1 MSTENGHN
9 YFTFNGRS
17 SLDFG
22 LVISRVPSLRSPG
35 KRIESIKIPGR
46 SGALHQCDG
55 SYEEY
60 DQVYKCWFKARED
73 YVGTVPNIAHMI
85 NEWLGAAPAGA
96 ELRDSYDELIYH
108 RATYIGGAEIKTVGE
123 ECGVFDIKFR
133 CDPRCFIG
141 SGRDFSP
148 EVGSPVAALNPGS
161 HYSKP
166 LITVTCAESGVIT
179 FRALQGEAIRKT
191 YEIHID
197 FPDSLPHTVTIDCE
211 LGEAWGPVNG
221 VIQSLNKW
229 ISVEEFPEL
238 WPGQNDIEVS
248 GGITAATVDARWW
261 TL

>member
-1 MSTENGHN
+1 MSTENKHN
-9 YFTFNGRS
+9 HFTFNGES

-22 LVISRVPSLRSPG
+22 LVISRVQSMRSQG
-35 KRIESIKIPGR
+35 KRIESIEIPGR
-46 SGALHQCDG
+46 SGALHQWDG

-60 DQVYKCWFKARED
+60 DQVYKCWFLPETITDSLSAR
-73 YVGTVPNIAHMI
+73 VHLI
-85 NEWLGAAPAGA
+85 NEWLSSAPAGA
-96 ELRDSYDELIYH
+96 ELRDSYDELTYR
-108 RATYIGGAEIKTVGE
+108 RATYIGGAEIKTVGK

-133 CDPRCFIG
+133 CDPRCFIE
-141 SGRDFSP
+141 SGRDFRL
-148 EVGSPVAALNPGS
+148 EVGSPVAALNPGI

-179 FRALQGEAIRKT
+179 FRARQGETIRKT

-197 FPDSLPHTVTIDCE
+197 FPDTMPHTVTIDCE